1 MSLANVCVLVALF
14 IVFLAFTG
22 VIVMMNE
29 FQSLDE
35 YRRNLKHLL
44 KDTTIK
50 GNSEYETKLR
60 AEAVE
65 LLSNNAK
72 RVANGTA
79 TYQQGHKCHRSI
91 CIEYF
96 EFCDYREKLMCTY
109 DTLVQ
114 RQQQQDKEV

>member
-29 FQSLDE
+29 FQSLGE

-72 RVANGTA
+72 QVANGTA
-79 TYQQGHKCHRSI
+79 THAQGLRNHRSI

-96 EFCDYREKLMCTY
+96 TFGDYREQLMSTFEA
-109 DTLVQ
+109 LI
-114 RQQQQDKEV
+114 QQHHEKQ

>member
-1 MSLANVCVLVALF
+1 MSVADVCVLVALF

-22 VIVMMNE
+22 VSIMLNE
-29 FQSLDE
+29 YQSLDD

-44 KDTTIK
+44 KDTTIN

-72 RVANGTA
+72 RVAEGTA
-79 TYQQGHKCHRSI
+79 THQQGRKRHRSI

-96 EFCDYREKLMCTY
+96 EFGDFRETLMCSY

-114 RQQQQDKEV
+114 RQHEKGV